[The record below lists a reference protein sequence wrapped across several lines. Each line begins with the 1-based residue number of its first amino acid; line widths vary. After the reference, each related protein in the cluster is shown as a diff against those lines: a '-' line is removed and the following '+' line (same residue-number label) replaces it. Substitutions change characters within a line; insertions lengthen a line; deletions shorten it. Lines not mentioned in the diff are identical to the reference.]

1 MLIIKELLYVDV
13 GNQIRY
19 YRKEN
24 KLSQVELAEKI
35 YVSSQT
41 ISNWEN
47 ERSYPDLHNLIA
59 LTSLFNVSLDEL
71 VKGDVLKMKNAIDLS
86 NMDKYAKLM
95 ILFTVLSAIALGTAL
110 KFSDGWFGLLV
121 PAILWIISFYFALKI
136 ERLKKK
142 YDVQTYKEILDYME
156 YGEKRTKVHRN
167 NTKYFIEQTV
177 TVIGFVAIFLILVL
191 ISIFLFELL

>member
-95 ILFTVLSAIALGTAL
+95 ILFTVLSAIALGAAL

-121 PAILWIISFYFALKI
+121 PAILWIISFYFSLKI

-156 YGEKRTKVHRN
+156 NGEKRTKVHRN

>member
-1 MLIIKELLYVDV
+1 MDV

-95 ILFTVLSAIALGTAL
+95 ILFTVLSAIALGAAL

-121 PAILWIISFYFALKI
+121 PAILWIISFYFSLKI

-156 YGEKRTKVHRN
+156 NGEKRTIVCRN
-167 NTKYFIEQTV
+167 NTKYFIEKTV
-177 TVIGFVAIFLILVL
+177 TVISFVAIFLILVL
-191 ISIFLFELL
+191 ISIFLFDLL

>member
-1 MLIIKELLYVDV
+1 MDV

>member
-59 LTSLFNVSLDEL
+59 LTSLFNISLDEL
-71 VKGDVLKMKNAIDLS
+71 VKGDVLKMKNVIDLS

-95 ILFTVLSAIALGTAL
+95 ILFTVLSAIALGAAL
-110 KFSDGWFGLLV
+110 KFSDGWFGMLV
-121 PAILWIISFYFALKI
+121 PAILWIISFYFSLKI

-156 YGEKRTKVHRN
+156 KGQKRTKMHRN
-167 NTKYFIEQTV
+167 HTKYFIEKTV
-177 TVIGFVAIFLILVL
+177 TVIGFVAVFLILVL
-191 ISIFLFELL
+191 ISIFLFEVI